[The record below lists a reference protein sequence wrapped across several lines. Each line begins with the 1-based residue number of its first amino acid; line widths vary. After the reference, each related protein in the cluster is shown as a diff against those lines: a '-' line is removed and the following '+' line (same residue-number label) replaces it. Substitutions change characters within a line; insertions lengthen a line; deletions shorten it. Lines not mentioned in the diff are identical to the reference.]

1 MRTKYFPW
9 QLFWKFFGSLVALL
23 NIINLSTIG
32 IASYIFKFEFY
43 TFENFLLS
51 LCFFLFSLIGSAIFA
66 YRLTLPMRRII
77 LKALRMGNKKLFY
90 EIAEES
96 VDNDDLFQAE
106 PGGYFEL
113 EQALDQIRKKLKR
126 RREQLAHEREET
138 QSLISSIE
146 DGVVSVGPD
155 GKLLYF
161 NSGFAA
167 QFLNRLQMMSSA
179 DSPLQLTQ
187 VLRDNDI
194 LTLFDSAQK
203 TGVGGSLQKTLRTLM
218 GVSERFFSITI
229 NPLRDPKTKEIFGV
243 MGIFHDITEMKTA
256 EKIRIEF
263 VENASHELRTPLT
276 SIKGYLE
283 TLKDDYRSGRMEQ
296 ADSFLKIIS
305 KNVDRLSDLVNDLLT
320 ISTLEHGASPDFETI
335 HPEQITADIIEK
347 LSQLAKEKK
356 ISITCHSQNVTQL
369 RADPGKLEQVLM
381 NLVGNAIK
389 YIPEGGRIDITWEYS
404 TEIKSILLRVK
415 DNGPGIAPEHQS
427 RLFERFYRVDK
438 ARSREVGGTGLG
450 LAIVKHIMQSHG
462 GHVALRSDVGLG
474 AEFICQFPV
483 KN

>member
-1 MRTKYFPW
+1 MKRRYFPW
-9 QLFWKFFGSLVALL
+9 RLFWNFFGSLVILL
-23 NIINLSTIG
+23 NILNIFTIG
-32 IASYIFKFEFY
+32 IASYIFKFGFY
-43 TFENFLLS
+43 TLENLLFTI
-51 LCFFLFSLIGSAIFA
+51 CFFLFSLFGSAVFA
-66 YRLTLPMRRII
+66 YRLTLPMRRVI

-90 EIAEES
+90 ELAEETAES
-96 VDNDDLFQAE
+96 EDLFQSE
-106 PGGYFEL
+106 PGEYYEL

-167 QFLNRLQMMSSA
+167 QFLNRAQLMASA
-179 DSPLQLTQ
+179 ESPLQLTQ

-194 LTLFDSAQK
+194 LQLFDSALH
-203 TGVGGSLQKTLRTLM
+203 TGIGGSLQKEMRTLI
-218 GVSERFFSITI
+218 GPGEHVFSITI

-243 MGIFHDITEMKTA
+243 MGIFHDISEMKKA
-256 EKIRIEF
+256 ERIRIEF

-283 TLKDDYRSGRMEQ
+283 TLKEDYTAGRLEQ
-296 ADSFLKIIS
+296 AGSFLKIIS
-305 KNVDRLSDLVNDLLT
+305 KNVDRLSDLVNDLLM
-320 ISTLEHGASPDFETI
+320 ISTLEHGASPELELVN
-335 HPEQITADIIEK
+335 PGQITADVIEK
-347 LSQLAKEKK
+347 LSRLAKEKN
-356 ISITCHSQNVTQL
+356 ILLQVNVDGVEQL
-369 RADPGKLEQVLM
+369 KADPGKLEQVLM
-381 NLVGNAIK
+381 NLIGNAIK
-389 YIPEGGRIDITWEYS
+389 YIPEGGKVNVTWEQS
-404 TEIKSILLRVK
+404 PEPRAIVLRVK
-415 DNGPGIAPEHQS
+415 DNGPGIASEHQN

-462 GHVALRSDVGLG
+462 GNVALRSDIGLG
-474 AEFICQFPV
+474 AEFICQFPI